1 MSDVPRSLQSWVQL
15 FKRSYSQLTFFNF
28 FYKHTWYQVYFSIP
42 FILSSPFYSLSL
54 LVVTQIRG
62 HIASPSAPSPLRLA
76 PRTFIARRLQL
87 FLLSPTSV
95 EYYKTEKYIPGTQVH
110 LHSQPNNSATTQ
122 TKHTRYIPRHR
133 PVNNLLGRLQQNDN
147 KNNTCQWTTAD
158 TWIVCTN

>member
-1 MSDVPRSLQSWVQL
+1 MHCGEVVGWGGQEYGTYKAQSIRPSNLRIGTLLLHFVYEYEFLL
-15 FKRSYSQLTFFNF
+15 FLSHLS
-28 FYKHTWYQVYFSIP
+28 
-42 FILSSPFYSLSL
+42 SSPFYSLSL

-147 KNNTCQWTTAD
+147 KNNTCQ
-158 TWIVCTN
+158 